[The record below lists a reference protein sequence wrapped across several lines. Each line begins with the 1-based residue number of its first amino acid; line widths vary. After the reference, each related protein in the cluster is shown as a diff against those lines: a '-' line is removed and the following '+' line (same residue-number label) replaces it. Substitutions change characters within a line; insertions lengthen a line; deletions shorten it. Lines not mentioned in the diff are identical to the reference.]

1 MKGTNSNEKISDQL
15 DLFLSSLEEDSSHKT
30 SKLVHFKVDISQIDN
45 FVTENEIS
53 HGGNTFYDTESTP
66 DIHYKRR
73 NLSIVADTGNKLLWS
88 VFDPIQ
94 I

>member
-15 DLFLSSLEEDSSHKT
+15 DLFLSSLDEDSSHKT

-53 HGGNTFYDTESTP
+53 HSGNIFYDTESTP
-66 DIHYKRR
+66 DIHYKHN
-73 NLSIVADTGNKLLWS
+73 NLSIVADKGIELL
-88 VFDPIQ
+88 
-94 I
+94 